1 MSNAFNSAPRNA
13 MYTLSRHLLFSTF
26 PSLYVVFYGSRT
38 LHFFKNITAFDSSYA
53 PLSTRDWIRHINCRT
68 YVGCCCTLKYIAV
81 STVWHKCST
90 SLIPQSILLLYTY
103 IYIVIICGRET
114 RKILLNL
121 RKPGRKTFVEVY
133 NV

>member
-103 IYIVIICGRET
+103 IYSDYLRSRDAENPIKSTKT
-114 RKILLNL
+114 RSKNFRWGI
-121 RKPGRKTFVEVY
+121 
-133 NV
+133 